1 MTATLLDT
9 FKAARR
15 AGVPLLAVQ
24 TPDQLALVSAL
35 VAAAGAV
42 DKDAE
47 RQASPLI
54 RWDQIHGFTPLN
66 KAGEAVIAQTTASPG
81 DTDHVSADPVM
92 ALMLAVALPPTAVLM
107 MVNAQRVIGEG
118 AVPVALLNLRDPFK
132 STGRMVV
139 LLGPAFTLP
148 PELINDVVL
157 LDEELPG
164 DAAIGAVVDSIYTSA
179 GGKCKPATRRAAVDA
194 LRGLPLFAAETAAAM
209 SLTPTGLDVDAA
221 WARKCALVQQTPGLT
236 VWRGGESFDDLG
248 GLVEVKR
255 FCQALAKSARF
266 SAVIWMD
273 EVEKMMAAMH
283 TDTSGVSQDQ
293 HQQILTFMQD
303 QQVPGLLLIGQP
315 GSGKSA
321 IAKAL
326 GSAMGVPTVR
336 MDMGAMMG
344 GLVGDSQRMIRGA
357 LKTLM
362 GISQGRMLVVA
373 TCNDVGAL
381 ERSPEL
387 MRRFKLP
394 KWYFDLPTADEMASI
409 WPVVKKRHGI
419 AADEPTPEDSGW
431 TGAEAEACCEIAAL
445 LKVSLVEAA
454 QNIIPMAL
462 AQPDIVLRRR
472 EQAHGRFNNASASGV
487 YQKPGSVTTASSGG
501 RRMLGFERDAAG
513 NAWMIKRDGSIDV
526 ERSELKKEG

>member
-1 MTATLLDT
+1 MMKLLDT

-24 TPDQLALVSAL
+24 TPDQLALVPAL
-35 VAAAGAV
+35 AVAAGEV
-42 DKDAE
+42 DKGAE

-54 RWDQIHGFTPLN
+54 RWDAVQGFMPLN
-66 KAGEAVIAQTTASPG
+66 KAAEAAIAQADPE
-81 DTDHVSADPVM
+81 HVSADPVG
-92 ALMLAVALPPTAVLM
+92 ALVAASALPPGAVLM
-107 MVNAQRVIGEG
+107 MVNTPRVIGEG
-118 AVPVALLNLRDPFK
+118 AVPTALLNLRDPFK
-132 STGRMVV
+132 ATGRMVV

-148 PELINDVVL
+148 PELVHDVVL
-157 LDEELPG
+157 LDEELPDD
-164 DAAIGAVVDSIYTSA
+164 DAIAQVVDSIYASA
-179 GGKCKPATRRAAVDA
+179 GALCKPEKRRAAVDA

-209 SLTPTGLDVDAA
+209 SMGRRGLDVDAA
-221 WARKCALVQQTPGLT
+221 WERKCALVQQTPGLT

-255 FCQALAKSARF
+255 FCAALAKTDSF
-266 SAVIWMD
+266 SAVVWMD

-283 TDTSGVSQDQ
+283 SDTSGVSQDQ

-303 QQVPGLLLIGQP
+303 QKVPGLLLIGQP

-344 GLVGDSQRMIRGA
+344 GLVGDSQRMIRSA

-394 KWYFDLPTADEMASI
+394 KWYFDLPTAEEMATI

-419 AADEPTPEDSGW
+419 AAGEPTPEDAGW
-431 TGAEAEACCEIAAL
+431 TGAEADACCEIAAL
-445 LKVSLVEAA
+445 LNVSLVEAA

-472 EQAHGRFNNASASGV
+472 EQAHGRFLNASAPGI
-487 YQKPGSVTTASSGG
+487 YQKPGSVTTVPNGA
-501 RRMLGFERDAAG
+501 RRMLGLAQEAR
-513 NAWMIKRDGSIDV
+513 
-526 ERSELKKEG
+526 

>member
-1 MTATLLDT
+1 MKLLDT

-15 AGVPLLAVQ
+15 AAVPLLAVQ
-24 TPDQLALVSAL
+24 TPDQLALVGAL
-35 VAAAGAV
+35 ALASNEVDAAQ
-42 DKDAE
+42 E
-47 RQASPLI
+47 RSASPLL
-54 RWDQIHGFTPLN
+54 RWDTVRGFIPLN
-66 KAGEAVIAQTTASPG
+66 KAGEVAIVDAAPTRDSALVDASVAALIAAE
-81 DTDHVSADPVM
+81 AM
-92 ALMLAVALPPTAVLM
+92 PPNTILV
-107 MVNAQRVIGEG
+107 MVNAQRVIAEG
-118 AVPVALLNLRDPFK
+118 AVPTALLNLRDPFK
-132 STGRMVV
+132 ATGRMVV

-148 PELINDVVL
+148 PELVNDVVL
-157 LDEELPG
+157 LDEELP
-164 DAAIGAVVDSIYTSA
+164 DDDAIGAAIDSIYASTPGA
-179 GGKCKPATRRAAVDA
+179 PACKPEKRRAAVDA

-209 SLTPTGLDVDAA
+209 SMGRKGLDVDAA
-221 WARKCALVQQTPGLT
+221 WERKCALVQQTPGLT
-236 VWRGGESFDDLG
+236 VYRGGESFDDLG
-248 GLVEVKR
+248 GLTEVKR
-255 FCQALAKSARF
+255 FCAALAKSDRF
-266 SAVIWMD
+266 SAVVWMD

-283 TDTSGVSQDQ
+283 SDTSGVSQDQ

-344 GLVGDSQRMIRGA
+344 GLVGDSQRMIRSA

-394 KWYFDLPTADEMASI
+394 KWYFDLPTADEMATI

-419 AADEPTPEDSGW
+419 AASEPTPEDAGW
-431 TGAEAEACCEIAAL
+431 TGAEADACCEIAAL

-472 EQAHGRFNNASASGV
+472 EQAHGRFNNASAPGV
-487 YQKPGSVTTASSGG
+487 YQKPGSVTTAPSGA
-501 RRMLGFERDAAG
+501 RRMLGLA
-513 NAWMIKRDGSIDV
+513 
-526 ERSELKKEG
+526 KEA